1 MQTKSSQLEI
11 VKPERVKL
19 RIKYGE
25 GASDAKFSKGKMVEV
40 RSDEEGFQGSWY
52 TAVVVDSV
60 ANGKFLVQYQTLK
73 TDDETELLKEYLD
86 ASYIR
91 PCPPEIPQIGYFEQ
105 SQEVDAWYN
114 DGWWVGRIFKVLDD
128 YRYIVHFGCTND
140 EMTVEH
146 SKLRPHQMWID
157 GRWIAASVVRLP
169 VGSSSFLFSLVLL
182 RLVVISIAQVSVVVW
197 SKKHIY
203 RTISFKAKSSLMN

>member
-19 RIKYGE
+19 RIKYGG

-60 ANGKFLVQYQTLK
+60 AHGKFLVQYQTLK

-105 SQEVDAWYN
+105 FQAVDAWYN

-128 YRYIVHFGCTND
+128 YRYVVHFGCTND

-169 VGSSSFLFSLVLL
+169 VGSSLFLFSLVLV

-203 RTISFKAKSSLMN
+203 RTTSFKAKSSLMN